1 VSEPQ
6 SPDVRSAALDAYLDH
21 QFADGYTVETRSNL
35 QAVIVRRHPLHP
47 VLRLIGRGNASRLV
61 VSVDQDGEVTSVAA
75 EPRRW

>member
-6 SPDVRSAALDAYLDH
+6 SPDVRSSALDAYLDH
-21 QFADGYTVETRSNL
+21 RFADGYTVETRSNL
-35 QAVIVRRHPLHP
+35 QAVIVRPLRP
-47 VLRLIGRGNASRLV
+47 VLRFIGRGSASRMV

>member
-6 SPDVRSAALDAYLDH
+6 SPDVRSSALDAYLDH
-21 QFADGYTVETRSNL
+21 RFADGYTVETRSNL
-35 QAVIVRRHPLHP
+35 QAVIVRPLHP
-47 VLRLIGRGNASRLV
+47 VLRFIGRGNASRMV